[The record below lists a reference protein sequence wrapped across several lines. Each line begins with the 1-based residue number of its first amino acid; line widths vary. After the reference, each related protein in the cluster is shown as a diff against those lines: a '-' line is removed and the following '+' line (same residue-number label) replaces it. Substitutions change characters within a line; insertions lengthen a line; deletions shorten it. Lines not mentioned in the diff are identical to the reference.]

1 MMFKRSILIWVNFII
16 TSTAFAQS
24 SQTLT
29 LKEAVN
35 YALQH
40 NISIQTSLL
49 NKQSV
54 DFQVREAKST
64 ARPQIQA
71 MVNYDNNLKL
81 PRTVLPFNPGGQTP
95 QEQAQP
101 TAVELGTRHNLLGQ
115 VELQQMIYDQAYWT
129 GLKAVRKSSELNQL
143 EIAQTKEDVAFQ
155 VAQAYYLAQVAR
167 KQKEIYKSNLD
178 KNLKLLEITGFQ
190 YKNGV
195 VQKVDLDRI
204 KVNQV
209 NLQTELENLE
219 NAYQQSINY
228 LKYMM
233 GLEQNQ
239 AITLADSV
247 QTMGLMPAETQ
258 PNFQSRLS
266 IQLLQKNKELEM
278 LDMKYTQ
285 SGYYP
290 SLTAFARYS
299 VQNYFIE
306 GQDWFD
312 ASTVGIRLNVPIFDG
327 FKKSNKMQQSRIK
340 MQKIDLQVQN
350 QTAFLQM
357 EHSNILNQLRNKQSV
372 ITKQNENMQ
381 LADEVYQTTN
391 TQYKNGVATLSDLLN
406 AETSLREAQ
415 TAYFT
420 ALLQAKIAELEY
432 IKSNGY
438 LLTILN

>member
-1 MMFKRSILIWVNFII
+1 MKLKNYIFIWVFWL
-16 TSTAFAQS
+16 TTAIATAQS
-24 SQTLT
+24 SQPLT

-40 NISIQTSLL
+40 NVSIRTALL
-49 NKQSV
+49 NKQNV
-54 DFQVREAKST
+54 AYQVREAKSI
-64 ARPQIQA
+64 ALPQVNA
-71 MVNYDNNLKL
+71 SVNYDNNLKL
-81 PRTVLPFNPGGQTP
+81 PRTVLPFNPAGTTP
-95 QEQAQP
+95 EEQAKP
-101 TAVELGTRHNLLGQ
+101 SAVELGTRHNLQGQ

-129 GLKAVRKSSELNQL
+129 GLKAVKKAGELNQL
-143 EIAQTKEDVAFQ
+143 EISQAKEEVAFQ
-155 VAQAYYLAQVAR
+155 VAQAYYLAQVANR
-167 KQKEIYKSNLD
+167 QKEIYKSNLD
-178 KNLKLLEITGFQ
+178 KNLKLLEITTIQ

-233 GLEQNQ
+233 GIEQSQ
-239 AITLADSV
+239 AVSLADSV
-247 QTMGLMPAETQ
+247 QTMGLMPENTQ
-258 PNFQSRLS
+258 ADFQSRLS

-278 LDMKYTQ
+278 LDMKRTQ

-290 SLTAFARYS
+290 NLTAFARYS

-312 ASTVGIRLNVPIFDG
+312 ASTVGLRLNVPIFDG
-327 FKKSNKMQQSRIK
+327 FQKSNKMQQAGIRI
-340 MQKIDLQVQN
+340 QKIDLQTQN
-350 QTAFLQM
+350 QTAYLQM
-357 EHSNILNQLRNKQSV
+357 EHANILNRLRNKQSV
-372 ITKQNENMQ
+372 ITQQTENMQ
-381 LADEVYQTTN
+381 LADEVYQTTQ

-406 AETSLREAQ
+406 AETSLRESQ